1 MRGDKFMKAVVVT
14 LVCIVAAYLV
24 FSFTRVSGES
34 FTIYKAVRFEV
45 GDGITTSG
53 FLVRYEQLLDA
64 PGEGVVVLD
73 RSEGEKVGKG
83 QDVATVFLDESA
95 RERQARIEAL
105 EAAVEGLRRADAF
118 ASTDVDSTTL
128 DRDILDQMTQ
138 IARSASRRDYS
149 AAGATAESLK
159 PYVLRRYITGGNVD
173 VLRNRLTAAQNQ
185 LVALYAEAGAAK
197 AGSISAPESGYFSAR
212 VDGYEAILTPAFLE
226 TATVSALEKYE
237 GIGRLYTEAIGKL
250 VMSPKWYFASIVPL
264 QNVETLRVGDRID
277 VSFAFDFYEPVR
289 MKIERIS
296 PSENERCILVLSS
309 ESYIQNA
316 VSSRTETADLMFSS
330 VSGLRI
336 PKTAIYVNEEGESGV
351 YVLVGAEATWK
362 PIEILFDD
370 GDCFIVKLDKS
381 STKNLWPDDAV
392 ILTTGEMF
400 NGKVMV
406 Q

>member
-14 LVCIVAAYLV
+14 LVCIVACYLI
-24 FSFTRVSGES
+24 FSFTRVSGDS
-34 FTIYKAVRFEV
+34 YSIYKAVRYEV

-53 FLVRYEQLLDA
+53 FLVRSEQLLEA
-64 PGEGVVVLD
+64 PGEGVVVLA
-73 RSEGEKVGKG
+73 RAEGEKVGKG
-83 QDVATVFLDESA
+83 QTVANVFLDEA
-95 RERQARIEAL
+95 AKARQARIEEL
-105 EAAVEGLRRADAF
+105 EAAAEGLRRADSF
-118 ASTDVDSTTL
+118 ASTDVDSATL
-128 DRDILDQMTQ
+128 DREILDLMTQ
-138 IARSASRRDYS
+138 VARFASRREYAS
-149 AAGATAESLK
+149 ANTAAESLK
-159 PYVLRRYITGGNVD
+159 PYVLRRYITSSNVD
-173 VLRNRLTAAQNQ
+173 VLRSRLAAAQSQ
-185 LVALYAEAGAAK
+185 LSELYAEAGAAQ
-197 AGSISAPESGYFSAR
+197 AGQVSAPASGFFSSR
-212 VDGYEAILTPAFLE
+212 IDGYEDVLTPAFLE
-226 TATVSALEKYE
+226 TATVSALAKYE
-237 GIGRLYTEAIGKL
+237 GIGHLYTEAIGKL
-250 VMSPKWYFASIVPL
+250 VLSPKWYFASIVPL
-264 QNVETLRVGDRID
+264 KNVETLRVGDWID
-277 VSFAFDFYEPVR
+277 VNFAFDFYEPVR

-309 ESYIQNA
+309 DSYIQNA

-362 PIEILFDD
+362 SIEILFDD

-381 STKNLWPDDAV
+381 STKNLWPEDAI